1 MNYLAHALLSPD
13 DPSILM
19 GNLWGDILKPRD
31 YSLLTQGVNK
41 GIIRHR
47 MIDTYTDQHEYVN
60 QIIRLIRPYQ
70 GKYTPVVSDVLMD
83 YILCKYWNT
92 FHSKP
97 LEKFCNNKYQVV
109 LKNIKLI
116 PDRLH
121 PRINRMVSHRW
132 LESCKDKNRLGQTFL
147 MLSKRAS
154 FENNIP
160 EAMLPYNLHENEMDR
175 LFLHFFED
183 LRTYINLQNVH

>member
-19 GNLWGDILKPRD
+19 GNLWGDILKPQD
-31 YSLLTQGVNK
+31 YPLLTSGVHE
-41 GIIRHR
+41 GIRRHR
-47 MIDTYTDQHEYVN
+47 MIDAYTDQHEYVS

-70 GKYTPVVSDVLMD
+70 GKYTPVVADVLMD
-83 YILCKYWNT
+83 YMLSKYWNT
-92 FHSKP
+92 FYSKP
-97 LEKFCNNKYQVV
+97 LEKFCSTKYQVV

-132 LESCKDKNRLGQTFL
+132 LESCKDRNRMEQTFL

-160 EAMLPYNLHENEMDR
+160 KAMLPYNLQEKEMDQ

-183 LRTYINLQNVH
+183 LTTHISLQNAY